1 MHYQYY
7 LYVVLDEDKK
17 IIQRV
22 SKGSKKR
29 LEYDADKMGK
39 RSDKRWIIVNIFDV
53 PKLKEKYTIKTVDTD
68 FTIHLKL

>member
-1 MHYQYY
+1 MYYQYY

-22 SKGSKKR
+22 SKGSKKQ
-29 LEYDADKMGK
+29 LEYDVDKMGE
-39 RSDKRWIIVNIFDV
+39 RSYKRWIIVNMFDV